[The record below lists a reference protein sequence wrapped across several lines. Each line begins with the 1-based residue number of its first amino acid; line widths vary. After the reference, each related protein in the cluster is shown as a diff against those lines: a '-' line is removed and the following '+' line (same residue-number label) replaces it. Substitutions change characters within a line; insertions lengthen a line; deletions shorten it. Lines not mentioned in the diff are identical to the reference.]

1 MVNTVKG
8 WNSPYTIKKFTKF
21 ILTIIIVALHSTMA
35 EETSVN
41 SSSINS
47 VTANDLN
54 EDDCATTIPQ
64 ILPTDVTIQ
73 NEASLPPIDHGT
85 KNGMQIEFQNCL
97 SMIYYAFVSAKTMR
111 TEEIASRMCEQ
122 LFSNSTRMGYAKQLM
137 KGECHLTNLF
147 NRMPVESHELNNNSN
162 TIQCRLKVKQ
172 ILVGRNA
179 KPWMSILQHHHLQ

>member
-97 SMIYYAFVSAKTMR
+97 SMICYAPVSTKTMR
-111 TEEIASRMCEQ
+111 TEEIISNMCEQ
-122 LFSNSTRMGYAKQLM
+122 LLVTPHGWVTLSNLQQVKVISPTFSIACLQSLMG
-137 KGECHLTNLF
+137 
-147 NRMPVESHELNNNSN
+147 
-162 TIQCRLKVKQ
+162 
-172 ILVGRNA
+172 
-179 KPWMSILQHHHLQ
+179 